1 MEGVS
6 TMVVLAAPITTGLT
20 MVNAQTPR
28 PVDNR
33 DRRWGTWMVAAQ
45 TGDRTVYET
54 LLRDCTPFIKTVARR
69 QGVSPNY
76 IDDVVQETLLTVHRA
91 RRTYDPN
98 RSFSAWLRTIA
109 QRRAIDGLRR
119 QSRNGVW
126 ETHAPFAYENH
137 PDPGRDP
144 EEATNQVERTVRLD
158 SAVSTLPA
166 SQREAVQ
173 HLALREQSLTEAAAV
188 TGRTTGALKVNLHR
202 ALKTLRAQLG
212 RQD

>member
-1 MEGVS
+1 MI
-6 TMVVLAAPITTGLT
+6 VLAAPITTGLT
-20 MVNAQTPR
+20 MVNAETPN
-28 PVDNR
+28 PVDNK
-33 DRRWGTWMVAAQ
+33 DRRWGTWMAAAQ
-45 TGDRTVYET
+45 AGDRTVYET

-69 QGVSPNY
+69 QGVPANY

-119 QSRNGVW
+119 QSRNGVC
-126 ETHAPFAYENH
+126 ESHVPFAYENH
-137 PDPGRDP
+137 PDPSRDP
-144 EEATNQVERTVRLD
+144 EEAADRVDRTVRLG

-173 HLALREQSLTEAAAV
+173 HLALRGQSLAEAAAA
-188 TGRTTGALKVNLHR
+188 TGRTPGALKVNLHR

-212 RQD
+212 GKD